1 MKTRA
6 FLLFLV
12 GWMSFGLPATAQP
25 TCEEATE
32 QDVMMY
38 FSLYAEDF
46 RNAMFE
52 QALPNLRW
60 IIRCNPFYPNNTDR
74 NFARLIT
81 TFDTLAN
88 RAPTRELRRAYRDSV
103 LWAQD
108 LMINTLERNGM
119 PFNQV
124 ANLIWRGRYI
134 QTHQPDFSD
143 LLPTVTNMY
152 REAFRIGGSEVD
164 TYSVQY
170 VASVIESRGNRMETV
185 AFIDSVEAA
194 FPQSPEMIE
203 YVAATRN
210 RLFPSGADRLAFL
223 KTQLERRPQDSDLIL
238 EIFELARTERDEN
251 TMREL
256 APQILNLEPSVRTL
270 RAVATVFMNDGRQD
284 DALRLLEQA
293 ASLSSSD
300 NERLEL
306 LYNMGAILSEMG
318 RSTQAR
324 AYFRRAL
331 EINADHGLSLMGIGA
346 LYAQAGSSCRP
357 FDYTAKTIFWLAVD
371 YFERA
376 RRDNSVADLAG
387 RQAAQYRQYFPTR
400 EEMFFRNVDP
410 GSRVSINTGCYGWVG
425 ETTTAR

>member
-12 GWMSFGLPATAQP
+12 GWLSFSLPAYAQP
-25 TCEEATE
+25 SCEEATE
-32 QDVMMY
+32 QDVMTY

-81 TFDTLAN
+81 TYDTLAR
-88 RAPTRELRRAYRDSV
+88 RASTPELRRTYRDSV
-103 LWAQD
+103 LWAQN
-108 LMINTLERNGM
+108 LMISTLEQNGM

-134 QTHQPDFSD
+134 QTHQPDLSD
-143 LLPTVTNMY
+143 LLPTVTGLY

-170 VASVIESRGNRMETV
+170 VASVIEARGNRMETV

-203 YVAATRN
+203 FVAATRN

-223 KTQLERRPQDSDLIL
+223 KTQLERRPDDSALLL

-270 RAVATVFMNDGRQD
+270 RAVATVYLNDGQPD

-293 ASLSSSD
+293 ASLSTSD
-300 NERLEL
+300 TERLEL
-306 LYNMGAILSEMG
+306 FYNMGAILSEAG
-318 RSTQAR
+318 RATQSR

-331 EINADHGLSLMGIGA
+331 EINPDHGLSLMGIGA

-357 FDYTAKTIFWLAVD
+357 FDYAAKTIFWLAVD

-376 RRDNSVADLAG
+376 RRDSSVADLAG

-400 EEMFFRNVDP
+400 EEMFFRNIDP
-410 GSRVSINTGCYGWVG
+410 GARVSVSGGCYGWVG